1 MILEVNASPG
11 LEGIE
16 KVSGK
21 DIAGM
26 MVDYVLPVCKK
37 ELVNPALLT
46 HLNYLDAFNS
56 W

>member
-26 MVDYVLPVCKK
+26 MVDYVLPCM
-37 ELVNPALLT
+37 
-46 HLNYLDAFNS
+46 
-56 W
+56 